1 MSAVVAFETPVE
13 EWFNGEYAEIP
24 ERMREGLRRYI
35 VDRVQPGDFLTAVI
49 CNDLRNAVGR
59 ADAENLSLI
68 PLYVRW
74 FYNVAPNQSHGSLSR
89 MNTWLDRS

>member
-1 MSAVVAFETPVE
+1 MFETPVE
-13 EWFNGEYAEIP
+13 EWFDGEYAEIP

-35 VDRVQPGDFLTAVI
+35 IDRIQPGDFLTAVI
-49 CNDLRNAVGR
+49 CNDLRNAVGH

-74 FYNVAPNQSHGSLSR
+74 FYNVAPHLSHGSLSK
-89 MNTWLDRS
+89 MHTWLDRS